1 MGNWTNAGFESK
13 TLDFYKSQLQQV
25 FVKAY
30 GDDFLLDDALPQGV
44 VIQELAEIL
53 YAADMDGIEALSRL
67 NLNTA
72 TGIYLDLIGNL
83 RGIRRVLGTQANITV
98 EITSIVSTLPYT
110 IPTNAVF
117 TSYETGEQFSPTE
130 PVYVDSETKVIS
142 MAAASRGETS
152 VALNSSMTSSIGNI
166 SNVVVTAVSQGA
178 ATEEDIH
185 YRNRIINDYIV
196 SNNTVQNIVN
206 LLTAMDCV
214 KTAGVEYND
223 TPVESGGIPA
233 YCTEFM
239 AVPVAG
245 YDQSLFRERVAKLIL
260 DNKCPGS
267 PTHGAEAVVV
277 NDVFGKPKQ
286 VKFTIPTEKKIEIAV
301 VISTPET
308 TGIIDLSNS
317 NSIREAISTYINSLG
332 IGKDVS
338 YARCL
343 GPLAA
348 DTGFDIVSFKIRS
361 KGEEE
366 WVENAN
372 YIIGIREYA
381 TITTSDI
388 NIGV

>member
-13 TLDFYKSQLQQV
+13 TLDFYKSQLQQA

-83 RGIRRVLGTQANITV
+83 RGIRRVLGTQSNITA
-98 EITSIVSTLPYT
+98 EITSVVSTLPYT
-110 IPTNAVF
+110 IPATAIF
-117 TSYETGEQFSPTE
+117 TSYETGEQFSPIE
-130 PVYVDSETKVIS
+130 PVYVDSETKVIAMIS
-142 MAAASRGETS
+142 VNRGETS
-152 VALNSSMTSSIGNI
+152 ATINSSMTTNISNI
-166 SNVVVTAVSQGA
+166 SNVTVTAVSQGSS
-178 ATEEDIH
+178 TEEDIH
-185 YRNRIINDYIV
+185 YRNRLVNNYIV
-196 SNNTVQNIVN
+196 PNNTVQNIVN
-206 LLTAMDCV
+206 LLTGMDCV

-223 TPVESGGIPA
+223 TSAESGGIPA
-233 YCTEFM
+233 YATEFM
-239 AVPVAG
+239 AVPVAN
-245 YDQSLFRERVAKLIL
+245 YDLSLFKNRVAKVIL

-267 PTHGAEAVVV
+267 PTFGTETVVA
-277 NDVFGKPKQ
+277 NDVFGKPKE

-308 TGIIDLSNS
+308 TGVIDLSNS
-317 NSIREAISTYINSLG
+317 ASIREAITTYINSLG

-343 GPLAA
+343 SPLAA
-348 DTGFDIVSFKIRS
+348 DPGFDIVSFKIRS
-361 KGEEE
+361 KGEAE

-381 TITTSDI
+381 TTTTSDI
-388 NIGV
+388 SIGV